1 MIKYYWEVDYGVPGS
16 IFRQKKKEAY
26 TAKERW
32 RMIQIGA
39 LQKMKFSWQG
49 IEKDIPIF

>member
-1 MIKYYWEVDYGVPGS
+1 MQNISKIQAE
-16 IFRQKKKEAY
+16 KEAY

-32 RMIQIGA
+32 GKIQIGD
-39 LQKMKFSWQG
+39 LQKMKFNWIC